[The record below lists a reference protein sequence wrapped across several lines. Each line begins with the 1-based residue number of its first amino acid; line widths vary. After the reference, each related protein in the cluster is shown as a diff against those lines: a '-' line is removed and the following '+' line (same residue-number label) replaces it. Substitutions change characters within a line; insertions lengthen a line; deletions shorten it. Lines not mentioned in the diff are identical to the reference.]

1 VPSKSMKNTAP
12 KGRSIKIPGTRRL
25 TTFCRIGDRP
35 KRAGN
40 IPGVPAQCLKTLT
53 QKVIDVLLAKPTTSS
68 REAVVG
74 QLLHRWISGAEPVTT
89 SELAQLS
96 GASLPTVYAALKT
109 IDARCLQRDESRRV
123 FLSGFT
129 AEAWQKWLT
138 LSTDAPSAKF
148 VDRSGAPRS
157 PEKLARELAKLQRSD
172 LAVGGVL
179 GAMHHF
185 PTLDITGAPHLDIV
199 VHGSPSTD
207 LSFITELDPGL
218 ERDDSPRGFA
228 NVMVHFVNRPFSL
241 FETQGG
247 VVWADVLECMVH
259 LWDAHLIYQ
268 VENLIGHIAPGG
280 LNGQLGD

>member
-1 VPSKSMKNTAP
+1 
-12 KGRSIKIPGTRRL
+12 
-25 TTFCRIGDRP
+25 
-35 KRAGN
+35 
-40 IPGVPAQCLKTLT
+40 VPAQCLKTLT

>member
-1 VPSKSMKNTAP
+1 MRSKLEPVKNVV
-12 KGRSIKIPGTRRL
+12 KMLRRHEEGLLNVSQHKISNACAEGYNSA
-25 TTFCRIGDRP
+25 IQVNEEHRP
-35 KRAGN
+35 KRAQYQDPGNQTAHYVLPDRRSPQRAGN

-172 LAVGGVL
+172 LAVGGCLARCTIFRRLTSRVRHIWISSCMAAHRL
-179 GAMHHF
+179 IC
-185 PTLDITGAPHLDIV
+185 PSLLSWTLD
-199 VHGSPSTD
+199 
-207 LSFITELDPGL
+207 LSATIRHAGL
-218 ERDDSPRGFA
+218 P
-228 NVMVHFVNRPFSL
+228 M
-241 FETQGG
+241 
-247 VVWADVLECMVH
+247 
-259 LWDAHLIYQ
+259 
-268 VENLIGHIAPGG
+268 
-280 LNGQLGD
+280 